1 MSNKKI
7 KQRIKKILENKNS
20 CYKKKYFMLS
30 KVAETK
36 IIHNEKLFEEFVC
49 YVKSLN
55 VSNGSLPREDS
66 IVNLYESQLKSECV
80 DNASVAVCKS
90 RLLKETKMF
99 YTENITNTDDVVN
112 SLLESVDFNQI
123 KVDAK
128 LAQTIIEAATRRIR
142 MLSESEY
149 KESNVVDLSKLF
161 DATPLPQDLARISSG
176 EDEDLESMYTD
187 DEDFD
192 MGDDE
197 QVDEPVSK
205 DKIEKTVNRILNIFT
220 PIVGGDPKKISKKDL
235 AAELGYKGNGRYVV
249 GQKKPVLT
257 GWDKVALSIGKM
269 MSPYGRSKG
278 MSTVA
283 QRKFW
288 IIQCIKFCLLVESQ
302 TGVFLGLSDA
312 EKSRLS
318 LSSEELNATSDV
330 VSGKRRSGMPLS
342 RTDIARLVDKLH
354 EVLLQGDYNLESA
367 SISEGALFRILD
379 SASTR
384 RSERSRQFRKDLDIM
399 YPLHDT
405 RSEDDKVMVQSKEE
419 REATQSEVD
428 QFFLDQ
434 ESEVK
439 DMYGD
444 EIDPDSGEPLYA
456 DTKQIDRI
464 KRDKKVDLPSALEG
478 VRSQPAEEMTVKD
491 FVAHRKEIDKDFVR
505 LKQLE
510 DKVFK
515 SKPDI
520 FASFEED
527 SLGNIDY
534 TSSENLDLPE
544 DILTPKET
552 EEYYSLISKI
562 ESSKNITVL
571 GLDRRASIYDE
582 LYERGATPEEFL
594 SFMKSFGLIDKDKPS
609 SYRDV
614 SRSSYGKFRDSA
626 GARQYS
632 LKAWF
637 KANYYSLSPKE
648 KAEIYSQLG
657 EKWFE
662 RLVVNDLVT
671 DDAFIRQGDKAS
683 PKLSRY
689 FEKLP
694 RFLTPKTI
702 ERYFDIGSDESLDT
716 VTQEKLNQVMSY
728 ASSSEEYDSLL
739 SKLQDDD
746 PDFKKH
752 AILDSLFEGNSSFR
766 IFATTLLKEF
776 YNKKVWSTLESD
788 LAYSIK
794 EYFEKNYRGAG
805 IGASLSKGEKAKDV
819 PREEGKDLFNPIIY
833 LAMGRVGLPGEESYK
848 SGDASTNSLEN
859 FQREYFLGIKNKKGD
874 FASKVRAYNASIKTG
889 GLYSVDSTFTNQIS
903 FGPKDTRKL
912 LDDVFNPRG
921 IIGKVR
927 DNMRQLTRGTS
938 NDFVT
943 FLLDYDEGKL
953 DMILVNSLAM
963 SNVLKRGA
971 DSMNIE
977 IFKAVAEDS
986 EVALKKYKKEFGKSL
1001 VASEFVDEV
1010 IDDYGYD
1017 KVNLKS
1023 KLSAKGI
1030 ASDMSWLWFEN
1041 VFTRN
1046 YV

>member
-1 MSNKKI
+1 MSNRKI
-7 KQRIKKILENKNS
+7 KQRVEKILENKNS
-20 CYKKKYFMLS
+20 LYKKKYFMLS
-30 KVAETK
+30 KIAETK
-36 IIHNEKLFEEFVC
+36 IFHNENLYEEFVC

-55 VSNGSLPREDS
+55 NSNGVLPKENS
-66 IVNLYESQLKSECV
+66 IVNLYENQLKSECV
-80 DNASVAVCKS
+80 DNASISVCKS
-90 RLLKETKMF
+90 RLLKETRMF
-99 YTENITNTDDVVN
+99 YTDSVSSADDVVN
-112 SLLESVDFNQI
+112 SLLESINFKQT
-123 KVDAK
+123 KVDTK
-128 LAQTIIEAATRRIR
+128 LAQTIIEASTRRIR

-149 KESNVVDLSKLF
+149 KESNIVDLSKLF
-161 DATPLPQDLARISSG
+161 DATPLPQDLSRISAG
-176 EDEDLESMYTD
+176 EDEDLESEYVD

-192 MGDDE
+192 MDGDE
-197 QVDEPVSK
+197 QQEEPVSK
-205 DKIEKTVNRILNIFT
+205 EKIEKTVNKILDIFT

-249 GQKKPVLT
+249 GQKKPVLS
-257 GWDKVALSIGKM
+257 GWDKVALAIGKM

-302 TGVFLGLSDA
+302 TGIFLGLSDS

-318 LSSEELNATSDV
+318 LSGEELEATSDV
-330 VSGKRRSGMPLS
+330 VSGRRRAGMPLS
-342 RTDIARLVDKLH
+342 REDISRLINKLH
-354 EVLLQGDYNLESA
+354 EVLLQGDYDLESS
-367 SISEGALFRILD
+367 SISESALFRILD
-379 SASTR
+379 AASAR
-384 RSERSRQFRKDLDIM
+384 RSEKSRQFRSDLDIM

-405 RSEDDKVMVQSKEE
+405 RSEDERVPMQSDEE
-419 REATQSEVD
+419 REATQSDVD
-428 QFFLDQ
+428 QFFADQ
-434 ESEVK
+434 EAESKEI
-439 DMYGD
+439 YGD
-444 EIDPDSGEPLYA
+444 EIDPETGEPLYA
-456 DTKQIDRI
+456 DDKQISAANSR
-464 KRDKKVDLPSALEG
+464 KKVDLASALEG
-478 VRSQPAEEMTVKD
+478 VQDQPAEEMTIKD
-491 FVAHRKEIDKDFVR
+491 FVAYRKEIEKDFAR
-505 LKQLE
+505 LKELE
-510 DKVFK
+510 DKLFDA
-515 SKPDI
+515 KPDI
-520 FASFEED
+520 FAPFEED

-534 TSSENLDLPE
+534 TSADSLDLPE
-544 DILTPKET
+544 DILTPDEL
-552 EEYYSLISKI
+552 EEYYSLINKV
-562 ESSKNITVL
+562 ESSKKISVL
-571 GLDRRASIYDE
+571 GLDRRAEIYDE

-594 SFMKSFGLIDKDKPS
+594 SFMKSFGLVDKDKPS

-614 SRSSYGKFRDSA
+614 SRSSYGTFRDSA

-671 DDAFIRQGDKAS
+671 DDAFVRQGDRPS

-716 VTQEKLNQVMSY
+716 STQERLSQVMSY
-728 ASSSEEYDSLL
+728 ASSPEEYDLL
-739 SKLQDDD
+739 LKKLQDDD

-752 AILDSLFEGNSSFR
+752 AILDSLFEGTSSFR

-776 YNKKVWSTLESD
+776 YNKKVWSSLESD
-788 LAYSIK
+788 LAYAIK

-805 IGASLSKGEKAKDV
+805 IGASLSKGEKSKDV
-819 PREEGKDLFNPIIY
+819 PKEEGKDLFNPIIY

-848 SGDASTNSLEN
+848 SGEDGASDLEQ
-859 FQREYFLGIKNKKGD
+859 FQRDYFMGLKNKKGD
-874 FASKVRAYNASIKTG
+874 FASKVRAYNMSLKTG
-889 GLYSVDSTFTNQIS
+889 GLYSVDSTFTNQVS
-903 FGPKDTRKL
+903 FGPKDVRML
-912 LDDVFNPRG
+912 LDDIFNPRG
-921 IIGKVR
+921 IIGRVR

-953 DMILVNSLAM
+953 DMIIVNALAM

-971 DSMNIE
+971 DAMNVE

-986 EVALKKYKKEFGKSL
+986 EAALKKYKKEFGKAL
-1001 VASEFVDEV
+1001 VADEFVEEV
-1010 IDDYGYD
+1010 LDDYGYE

-1023 KLSAKGI
+1023 KLNAKGI
-1030 ASDMSWLWFEN
+1030 ASDMS
-1041 VFTRN
+1041 
-1046 YV
+1046 